1 MDLSPTPNSD
11 GELNL
16 VDELYVTK
24 MTAFEVD
31 CNDGKGEAM
40 ACHHVGEFLSLVR
53 DDRKRAAAGTLY
65 TYLNI
70 YMYIRI
76 YTCLYIHI

>member
-1 MDLSPTPNSD
+1 MDLSPTPNAD

-31 CNDGKGEAM
+31 CNDGKGSFW
-40 ACHHVGEFLSLVR
+40 C
-53 DDRKRAAAGTLY
+53 
-65 TYLNI
+65 I
-70 YMYIRI
+70 YDSFV
-76 YTCLYIHI
+76 